1 MGLYTET
8 TVRRIERAD
17 DPTKPET
24 DSTPQPCTPYTVTG
38 NLNPAAINGWVPPGG
53 WKASAATN
61 TKVCRR
67 EIAGLAAKIPEGLI
81 ASNPAPGAGGPMV
94 SQLTCALPS
103 KMAQNA
109 AWQHRC
115 NRGAHCLHHTHGYT
129 GAAGT
134 RVVVTAEPWSNTVKL
149 SPERWAAIAASIPGF
164 IMFYTNKAP
173 ATAAEFEATGAVGAQ
188 TPP

>member
-1 MGLYTET
+1 
-8 TVRRIERAD
+8 
-17 DPTKPET
+17 
-24 DSTPQPCTPYTVTG
+24 
-38 NLNPAAINGWVPPGG
+38 
-53 WKASAATN
+53 
-61 TKVCRR
+61 
-67 EIAGLAAKIPEGLI
+67 
-81 ASNPAPGAGGPMV
+81 MV

-115 NRGAHCLHHTHGYT
+115 SRGAHCLHHTHGYT
-129 GAAGT
+129 GAAAT